1 MAGLFGRKSYD
12 SFFDGV
18 WDSGDWCGACLLFPT
33 GAFLC
38 ALCAAVFLLHCAD
51 EPEVLGEGD
60 SGEGGLQGIPF
71 FYDRDWYIIPVGSFY
86 GKLCQPKCAEFCN

>member
-18 WDSGDWCGACLLFPT
+18 WDSGDWRGARLLFST

-38 ALCAAVFLLHCAD
+38 ALCTVVFFLYCAD
-51 EPEVLGEGD
+51 EPEVLGEGNP
-60 SGEGGLQGIPF
+60 GESRLQSISV
-71 FYDRDWYIIPVGSFY
+71 FYDGNWYIIPACPFY
-86 GKLCQPKCAEFCN
+86 GKLCQPKCAELCD